1 VIDLHCHALPGIDDG
16 PGEIAGAIELARV
29 AAAAGTRTLVATPHI
44 DHSWFIQPATL
55 AGRVAELESALAAAG
70 VEIEVRTGG
79 EIALTRLM
87 DLDEPELDEL
97 ALGPGGHLLLEAPL
111 TIGAGDF
118 EAIVLSTHARGRPVV
133 LAHPERCPA
142 LLRRPERMPP
152 LIDAGVLMQVT
163 AGSLA
168 GQFGETI
175 QRTALRW
182 LSDGW
187 VHVIASDAHD
197 AYRRPPDLLGPIA
210 RGDRDLPGLLELAPW
225 LTESVPQAILDGTA
239 IPEPPALPKPPV
251 ERSWL
256 GRLRPRA

>member
-16 PGEIAGAIELARV
+16 PSDIDDAVELARV

-55 AGRVAELESALAAAG
+55 AGRAAELEGALAAAG
-70 VEIEVRTGG
+70 VEVEVRTGG

-87 DLDEPELDEL
+87 ELDEDELDAL
-97 ALGPGGHLLLEAPL
+97 ALGPGRHLLLEAPL
-111 TIGAGDF
+111 TMGAGDF
-118 EAIVLSTHARGRPVV
+118 EAIVLSTHGRGRPVV

-142 LLRRPERMPP
+142 LLRRPERMQP

-168 GQFGETI
+168 GQFGDTI
-175 QRTALRW
+175 RRTALRW
-182 LSDGW
+182 LSAGW
-187 VHVIASDAHD
+187 VHVVASDAHD
-197 AYRRPPDLLGPIA
+197 AYRRPPDLLGPIEC
-210 RGDRDLPGLLELAPW
+210 GERDLPGLLHLAPW
-225 LTESVPQAILDGTA
+225 LTEAVPRAILDGAA
-239 IPEPPALPKPPV
+239 IPAPPPLPNPPV
-251 ERSWL
+251 ERGWL

>member
-16 PGEIAGAIELARV
+16 PGDMDDAIELARV

-44 DHSWFIQPATL
+44 DHSWFIQPTTL
-55 AGRVAELESALAAAG
+55 AGRVAELETALAAAG
-70 VEIEVRTGG
+70 VEISVRTGG
-79 EIALTRLM
+79 EIALTRLG
-87 DLDEPELDEL
+87 DLEEDELDAL
-97 ALGPGGHLLLEAPL
+97 ALGPGRHLLLEAPL

-118 EAIVLSTHARGRPVV
+118 EAIVLSTHGRGRPVV

-142 LLRRPERMPP
+142 LLRRPERMEP

-163 AGSLA
+163 AGSVA
-168 GQFGETI
+168 GQFGNTI

-182 LSDGW
+182 LSEGW

-197 AYRRPPDLLGPIA
+197 AYRRPPDLLGPIERA
-210 RGDRDLPGLLELAPW
+210 DRDLPGLIDLAPW
-225 LTESVPQAILDGTA
+225 LTEAVPGAILEGTA
-239 IPEPPALPKPPV
+239 VPAPPELPKPV